1 MVDVVDKAT
10 RSRMMAGIRG
20 VNTVPEI
27 DLRRALHAAGFRYRI
42 HAKELP
48 GKPDLVFPRFGAVV
62 FVHGCFWHR
71 HAGCKWATTPS
82 TNTAFWEEKLNR
94 NVERDARS
102 IDRLRK
108 LDWRVAVVWECAMR
122 VLRPEQVVEAVG
134 EWLVQSD
141 KSLVLPQR
149 PLGRVP
155 KGQ

>member
-1 MVDVVDKAT
+1 MADVVDKAT

-20 VNTVPEI
+20 VNTAPEI

-82 TNTAFWEEKLNR
+82 TNAAFWEEKLNR
-94 NVERDARS
+94 NVERDARN

-122 VLRPEQVVEAVG
+122 VLRPEQVAKAVG

-141 KSLVLPQR
+141 KSLILPQR
-149 PLGRVP
+149 PLGPVP
-155 KGQ
+155 K